1 MKIAALVVGLI
12 GALMTLGLGSKW
24 VSDYDKNK
32 DLIESLQKIS
42 AAAGGEAQ
50 SAMSELNKTKNA
62 GYLMVVFGLVAAVA
76 AALVFKIAKPSG
88 AIMIAAAL
96 IPAALAPKS
105 LVFSFF
111 LIIAGVLALMAKPKT
126 A

>member
-1 MKIAALVVGLI
+1 MKIAALIVGLM

-32 DLIESLQKIS
+32 DLIESLQKLS
-42 AAAGGEAQ
+42 SAAGGEAS
-50 SAMSELNKTKNA
+50 SAMSELNRTKNA
-62 GYLMVVFGLVAAVA
+62 GYLMVVLGIVAAVA
-76 AALVFKIAKPSG
+76 AGLVFKIGKPSG
-88 AIMIAAAL
+88 AVMIAAAV

-111 LIIAGVLALMAKPKT
+111 LIIAGVLAFLAKPKT